1 MGRPNRARRAS
12 GSAPLPRP
20 PWRATTNVAPASS
33 LARVVKSRTADGA
46 AVTPW
51 GASVDAWLAS
61 RGFSILRALSRRE
74 ADEIEEVFA
83 QLDDDD
89 SGALDANELLDAF
102 EREGEGVDV
111 DALRALIASVDFDG
125 SGLLELDEFFVI
137 AGGRDER
144 RHGEKEKPAG
154 AAALAP
160 PSLGVAFD
168 STWARGVRRRKALDA
183 ACEGGAR
190 RARLIRLAAER
201 RAEAARRDAEA
212 AATREAAVAAASPAR
227 LAEDAAREAEA
238 LRRAGPSRAVEL
250 ELALAVA
257 RRARHEGLPPVSLA
271 RARDAGSG
279 DAAIRSVVDAVARH
293 AAAARGKK
301 KKRPTTDATP
311 PSPGDRGRGSRDR
324 ANDKEEGCLA
334 NARRLSPHHVAEE
347 NASSNAF
354 ERVAKAST
362 DRGGG
367 GAGAT
372 DKKKTLTYE
381 SRVDGVAAAF
391 AGSELLR
398 GVPAVCLEA
407 ATRECRAFESR
418 RRRGERVATRG

>member
-12 GSAPLPRP
+12 GSAPPPRP

-144 RHGEKEKPAG
+144 RHGEKEKPG

-227 LAEDAAREAEA
+227 LADDAAREAEA
-238 LRRAGPSRAVEL
+238 LRRAGPSRAIEL
-250 ELALAVA
+250 ELALAVT
-257 RRARHEGLPPVSLA
+257 RRARREGLPPVSLA

-279 DAAIRSVVDAVARH
+279 DAAVRSVVDAVARH

-301 KKRPTTDATP
+301 KKRPPTDATA

-334 NARRLSPHHVAEE
+334 NARRLSPHVAEQ
-347 NASSNAF
+347 NAYSNAF

-362 DRGGG
+362 DRGER

-372 DKKKTLTYE
+372 DKKKPFE

-398 GVPAVCLEA
+398 GVPAECLEA
-407 ATRECRAFESR
+407 ATRACRAFESR

>member
-12 GSAPLPRP
+12 GSAPPPRP

-74 ADEIEEVFA
+74 ADEIEEVFV

-137 AGGRDER
+137 AGGRDEC

-154 AAALAP
+154 AAALGP

-238 LRRAGPSRAVEL
+238 LRRAGPSRAIEL

-257 RRARHEGLPPVSLA
+257 RRARREGLPPVSLA

-293 AAAARGKK
+293 AAARGKK

-362 DRGGG
+362 DRGER

-372 DKKKTLTYE
+372 DKKKPFE
-381 SRVDGVAAAF
+381 SRVDSVAAAF

-398 GVPAVCLEA
+398 GVPAECLEA
-407 ATRECRAFESR
+407 ATRACRAFESR
-418 RRRGERVATRG
+418 RRRGERGATRG

>member
-12 GSAPLPRP
+12 GSAPPPRP

-154 AAALAP
+154 AAALGP

-168 STWARGVRRRKALDA
+168 STWARGVRRR
-183 ACEGGAR
+183 R
-190 RARLIRLAAER
+190 PSTPRAR
-201 RAEAARRDAEA
+201 
-212 AATREAAVAAASPAR
+212 
-227 LAEDAAREAEA
+227 
-238 LRRAGPSRAVEL
+238 
-250 ELALAVA
+250 
-257 RRARHEGLPPVSLA
+257 
-271 RARDAGSG
+271 
-279 DAAIRSVVDAVARH
+279 
-293 AAAARGKK
+293 AARG
-301 KKRPTTDATP
+301 A
-311 PSPGDRGRGSRDR
+311 R
-324 ANDKEEGCLA
+324 A
-334 NARRLSPHHVAEE
+334 
-347 NASSNAF
+347 
-354 ERVAKAST
+354 
-362 DRGGG
+362 
-367 GAGAT
+367 
-372 DKKKTLTYE
+372 
-381 SRVDGVAAAF
+381 
-391 AGSELLR
+391 
-398 GVPAVCLEA
+398 
-407 ATRECRAFESR
+407 
-418 RRRGERVATRG
+418 

>member
-12 GSAPLPRP
+12 GSAPPPRP

-137 AGGRDER
+137 AGGRDEC

-154 AAALAP
+154 AAALGP

-293 AAAARGKK
+293 AAARGKK

-324 ANDKEEGCLA
+324 ANDDGEGCLA
-334 NARRLSPHHVAEE
+334 NARRLSPHVAEE

-372 DKKKTLTYE
+372 DKKKTFTYE
-381 SRVDGVAAAF
+381 SRVDGFAAAF

-398 GVPAVCLEA
+398 GVPAECLEA
-407 ATRECRAFESR
+407 ATRACRAFESR
-418 RRRGERVATRG
+418 RRRGERGATRG